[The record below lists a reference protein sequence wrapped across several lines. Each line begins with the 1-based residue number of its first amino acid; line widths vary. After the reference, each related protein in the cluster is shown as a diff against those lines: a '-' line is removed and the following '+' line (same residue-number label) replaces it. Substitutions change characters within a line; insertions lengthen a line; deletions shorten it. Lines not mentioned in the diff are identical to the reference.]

1 MLEFLIASSINC
13 QQAEGII
20 ARVKISK
27 DLDDQVKAEIVTELQ
42 KASDCNWDAYV
53 DWRNALLV

>member
-53 DWRNALLV
+53 D

>member
-20 ARVKISK
+20 ARVRLKK
-27 DLDDQVKAEIVTELQ
+27 DLEDQVKTEIITELK
-42 KASDCNWDAYV
+42 KATDCNWDAHV
-53 DWRNALLV
+53 D